1 MEFTT
6 RDILTILTVLG
17 TLIALH
23 IKAFYNFFMSIIK
36 MNYKELDVWK
46 CARELVKLVYKLTKP
61 FPQEEVYGLTNQI
74 RRCVVSIPSNIA
86 EGIGRQSNK
95 ETIHFLHI
103 AKGSL
108 QEVET
113 QLYLSYD
120 LNYISEQELKSILEK
135 VISNKKLLNGFINYY
150 KKL

>member
-1 MEFTT
+1 
-6 RDILTILTVLG
+6 
-17 TLIALH
+17 
-23 IKAFYNFFMSIIK
+23 
-36 MNYKELDVWK
+36 MNYIDLDVWK
-46 CARELVKLVYKLTKP
+46 YPRELVKLVYLLTKT
-61 FPQEEVYGLTNQI
+61 FPKEELYALTNQI
-74 RRCVVSIPSNIA
+74 KRSVVSVPSNIA

-108 QEVET
+108 YEVET

-120 LNYISEQELKSILEK
+120 LNYISEIELKNILEK

>member
-1 MEFTT
+1 
-6 RDILTILTVLG
+6 
-17 TLIALH
+17 
-23 IKAFYNFFMSIIK
+23 
-36 MNYKELDVWK
+36 MNYTDLDVWK
-46 CARELVKLVYKLTKP
+46 YSRELVKLVYLLTKT
-61 FPQEEVYGLTNQI
+61 FPKEELYALTNQI
-74 RRCVVSIPSNIA
+74 KRSVVSVPSNIA

-95 ETIHFLHI
+95 ETIHFLYI

-108 QEVET
+108 YEVET

-120 LNYISEQELKSILEK
+120 LSYISEIELKNILEK

>member
-1 MEFTT
+1 
-6 RDILTILTVLG
+6 
-17 TLIALH
+17 
-23 IKAFYNFFMSIIK
+23 
-36 MNYKELDVWK
+36 MNYTELDVWK
-46 CARELVKLVYKLTKP
+46 YSRELVKLVYILTKS
-61 FPQEEVYGLTNQI
+61 FPNEELYALTNQI
-74 RRCVVSIPSNIA
+74 RRSSISVPSNIA

-95 ETIHFLHI
+95 ETIHFLYI

-113 QLYLSYD
+113 QLYLSFD
-120 LNYISEQELKSILEK
+120 LGYISEIALKNILEK

>member
-1 MEFTT
+1 
-6 RDILTILTVLG
+6 
-17 TLIALH
+17 
-23 IKAFYNFFMSIIK
+23 
-36 MNYKELDVWK
+36 MNYTDLDVWK
-46 CARELVKLVYKLTKP
+46 YSRELVKLVYLLTKT
-61 FPQEEVYGLTNQI
+61 FPKEELYALTNQI
-74 RRCVVSIPSNIA
+74 KRSVVSVPSNIA

-108 QEVET
+108 YEVET

-120 LNYISEQELKSILEK
+120 LSYISEIELKNILEK
-135 VISNKKLLNGFINYY
+135 VISNKKVLNGFINYY